1 MDAVLNTERLS
12 LKPMT
17 EEDISFIVDLETRLE
32 THQYE
37 TGEIPTSEK
46 ASEQCRWFI
55 DNQKLLPAEGAVK
68 YIIKNM
74 GAERV
79 GYVSLVCNWEV
90 TREWE
95 IGYGLLSEF
104 WGNGYATEAVH
115 KVISFG
121 FEKLNIHKLMAFIN
135 AENRNSVALAKRIGM
150 VQEGHMRE
158 ARLVNG
164 NWNDE
169 YVFTLLKSDLGQI
182 ER

>member
-1 MDAVLNTERLS
+1 MNAVLNTERLS

-37 TGEIPTSEK
+37 TGEIPTSEMAIK
-46 ASEQCRWFI
+46 KCRWFI

-68 YIIKNM
+68 YILRNIDTEKI
-74 GAERV
+74 
-79 GYVSLVCNWEV
+79 GYVSLECNWEV

-104 WGNGYATEAVH
+104 WGYGFAAEAVH
-115 KVISFG
+115 KAISYG

-135 AENRNSVALAKRIGM
+135 SENKKSVALARRIGM

-169 YVFTLLKSDLGQI
+169 FVFTLLKKDL
-182 ER
+182 R